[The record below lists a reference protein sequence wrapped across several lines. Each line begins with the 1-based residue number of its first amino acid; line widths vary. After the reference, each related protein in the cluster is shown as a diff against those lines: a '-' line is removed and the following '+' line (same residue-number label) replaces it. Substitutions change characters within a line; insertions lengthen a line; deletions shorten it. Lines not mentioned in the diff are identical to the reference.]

1 MNAANS
7 EAAVIVGKAKFTT
20 GSNKIT
26 INSYPFIPITNKNII
41 YYKINEITEND
52 KLQLQESII
61 NYIEIEEN
69 KKLEI
74 LKNKNNKWNYFND
87 LLYPYKNNKN
97 KDIIKTEKCIDLLSF
112 NYSNSIIYI
121 NDNINLSERLVCIQK
136 NNITNYLEEKSILIL
151 YNLLKKYYLNL
162 KLINDLST
170 QYNTDELIK
179 KKSDIFELYIK
190 YKK

>member
-1 MNAANS
+1 M
-7 EAAVIVGKAKFTT
+7 
-20 GSNKIT
+20 
-26 INSYPFIPITNKNII
+26 
-41 YYKINEITEND
+41 
-52 KLQLQESII
+52 QLQESII

-136 NNITNYLEEKSILIL
+136 NNITKIILSGSSLKFMMIVERKANIYYRLAPTMEWDTAAAHAIL
-151 YNLLKKYYLNL
+151 NGLNIPVKTVEGKNLVYNKENLLNP
-162 KLINDLST
+162 SFT
-170 QYNTDELIK
+170 AG
-179 KKSDIFELYIK
+179 
-190 YKK
+190 